1 MKKKMLR
8 ACSIALAI
16 SFGLASV
23 VLTSPSSSHAAGTPS
38 PSNEITPIQKV
49 KGSKLLSN
57 LQNKISKANN
67 TEKLPVI
74 ITFKNLQQSSNLQA
88 SKAKIP
94 SFKPKH
100 TYKNI
105 PAIAGELTKAEI
117 NALASLPD
125 VVQIEYDEPVQ
136 AFSSTANYWYGTQKA
151 RTDFAVTGDRDGS
164 LNSYSKN
171 DVTVAVIDTGIDASH
186 VDLDGGKVIGWK
198 DFVNNRATAYDDQGH
213 GTHVAG
219 IAAGAGDGNS
229 SYVGVAP
236 GAALVGVKVLDS
248 RGSGSMSNVTA
259 GIDWCISNKSTY
271 GIDVINMSLGTS
283 GSSDG
288 SDATSLATNRA
299 ADAGIVVAVAAGN
312 SGPST
317 KTIGSPGA
325 AEKALTV
332 GAMADPGEKGFN
344 LANFSSR
351 GTTADGRIKPDI
363 AAPGVNIMA
372 AKANSGNGYVSYSGT
387 SMATPFTA
395 GTVAL
400 MLDANPNLTPDQ
412 VKSTL
417 ASTATDFGPTGKDV
431 DYGSGNLKGYDAV
444 KSAGGY
450 SGVGPALPAHM
461 KAQGSLGGSGSKDEY
476 TFQLNST
483 SAPVA
488 ITMIMPNWSLFRDYD
503 LYLIDPSGTEVASS
517 KGSSRQETINFT
529 PSVTGKYTIRVHSY
543 LSFGSGNYFFDL
555 SANGSELTQ
564 TVNQ

>member
-8 ACSIALAI
+8 VCSAALAV
-16 SFGLASV
+16 SFGLASI
-23 VLTSPSSSHAAGTPS
+23 VLTSPPSSHAAGTPS
-38 PSNEITPIQKV
+38 PSKAATSIEKV

-57 LQNKISKANN
+57 LQNKLSKANN
-67 TEKLPVI
+67 HDKLPVI
-74 ITFKNLQQSSNLQA
+74 ITFKTLQQSTNLQA

-94 SFKPKH
+94 SFNPKH

-105 PAIAGELTKAEI
+105 PAMATELTKAEI
-117 NALASLPD
+117 NALTTLPD

-136 AFSSTANYWYGTQKA
+136 TFSSTANYWYGTQKA
-151 RTDFAVTGDRDGS
+151 RSDFGVTGDRDGS

-171 DVTVAVIDTGIDASH
+171 DVTIAVIDTGIDASH
-186 VDLDGGKVIGWK
+186 VDLDGGKVIGWR
-198 DFVNNRATAYDDQGH
+198 DFVNNRSTPYDDQGH

-400 MLDANPNLTPDQ
+400 MLDANPNLTPSQ

-417 ASTATDFGPTGKDV
+417 AATATDFGPTGKDV

-450 SGVGPALPAHM
+450 SGTGPALPTHM
-461 KAQGSLGGSGSKDEY
+461 KAQGSIGSSRLKDEY
-476 TFQLNST
+476 TFQLSST

-488 ITMIMPNWSLFRDYD
+488 ITMIMPNWSWLQDFD
-503 LYLIDPSGTEVASS
+503 LYLFDPSGAQVASS
-517 KGSSRQETINFT
+517 LSSSRQETITFT
-529 PSVTGKYTIRVHSY
+529 PTVTGQYTIRVYSY
-543 LSFGSGNYFFDL
+543 SGSGSYFFDL
-555 SANGSELTQ
+555 SANGSGLTQ
-564 TVNQ
+564 TINQ

>member
-8 ACSIALAI
+8 VCSIALAV
-16 SFGLASV
+16 SFGLASI
-23 VLTSPSSSHAAGTPS
+23 VLSSPLSGHAAGTPS
-38 PSNEITPIQKV
+38 PNKDATPIQKV
-49 KGSKLLSN
+49 QGSKLLSN
-57 LQNKISKANN
+57 LQNKISKVNHS
-67 TEKLPVI
+67 EKLPVI
-74 ITFKNLQQSSNLQA
+74 ITFKNLQQTSNLQA
-88 SKAKIP
+88 SKAKVP
-94 SFKPKH
+94 SLKAKH
-100 TYKNI
+100 LYKNI
-105 PAIAGELTKAEI
+105 PAIATELTKSEI
-117 NALASLPD
+117 NALTALPE
-125 VVQIEYDEPVQ
+125 VVQIEYDEPIQ
-136 AFSSTANYWYGTQKA
+136 SFSSTANHWYGTQKA
-151 RTDFAVTGDRDGS
+151 RTDFGVTGDRDGS
-164 LNSYSKN
+164 LNSYSKS
-171 DVTVAVIDTGIDASH
+171 DVTIAVIDTGIDASH

-198 DFVNNRATAYDDQGH
+198 DFVNNRSTPYDDQGH

-344 LANFSSR
+344 LASFSSR

-363 AAPGVNIMA
+363 SAPGVNIMA

-395 GTVAL
+395 GAVAL

-417 ASTATDFGPTGKDV
+417 ASTATDFGPAGKDV

-444 KSAGGY
+444 KAAGGY
-450 SGVGPALPAHM
+450 TGEGPALPAHM
-461 KAQGSLGGSGSKDEY
+461 KAQGTIGGSGLKDEY
-476 TFQLNST
+476 TFQLDATST
-483 SAPVA
+483 PIA
-488 ITMIMPNWSLFRDYD
+488 ITMIMPNWSWFQDYD
-503 LYLIDPSGTEVASS
+503 LYLFDPSGVQVASS
-517 KGSSRQETINFT
+517 TSSSRQETINFT
-529 PSVTGKYTIRVHSY
+529 PTVTGQYTIRVHSY
-543 LSFGSGNYFFDL
+543 LGFGSGNYFFDL
-555 SANGSELTQ
+555 SANGSGLTQ